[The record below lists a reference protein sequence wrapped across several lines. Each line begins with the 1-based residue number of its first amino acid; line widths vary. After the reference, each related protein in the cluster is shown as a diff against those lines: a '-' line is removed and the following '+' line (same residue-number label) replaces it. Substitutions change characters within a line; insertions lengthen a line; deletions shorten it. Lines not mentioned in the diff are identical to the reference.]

1 MGGVLGRGWRY
12 EGHVD
17 AKVRRLGGV
26 AVAAAAVVKESTF
39 VMVVRRVP

>member
-26 AVAAAAVVKESTF
+26 AVAAVVKESTF